1 MFEFEDSMENFAK
14 IKVAGVGGGG
24 NNAVNRMVD
33 SGVDVEFIAM
43 NTDAITLRGS
53 KAERTLQLGERLTK
67 GLGAGANPEVGEK
80 AATESREQIM
90 AALQG
95 ADMVFV
101 TAGMG
106 GGTGTGAAPVV
117 AACAREMGALT
128 VGVVTLPFSF
138 EGKRRMQQA
147 LRGMEQLREHVD
159 TLITVSNDSLLKV
172 ADKRTSLTQAFR
184 LADEVLRQGVESIAV
199 LVSKP
204 ALVNLDFADVRST
217 MLNAGQA
224 FMGIGTGNGDRRA
237 QDAMAAALRSPLLD
251 MTVDGAKA
259 VLINITGSSDV
270 SLIEIN
276 EAVSVI
282 TDIAD
287 PDANIIFGAD
297 IDETLE
303 DTVRVTVI
311 ATGFDFANPQTVVAE
326 PKPVVREGK
335 LPELSL
341 TLPDFMNRK
350 R

>member
-1 MFEFEDSMENFAK
+1 MFDYDGALDSFAK

-24 NNAVNRMVD
+24 NNAVNRMID
-33 SGVDVEFIAM
+33 SGVEVDFIAM
-43 NTDAITLRGS
+43 NTDAATLRGS
-53 KAERTLQLGERLTK
+53 RAEQRLQLGDRLTK
-67 GLGAGANPEVGEK
+67 GLGAGSNPAVGEK
-80 AATESREQIM
+80 AAEESKEKIM
-90 AALQG
+90 AALDG

-147 LRGMEQLREHVD
+147 QQGIQRLREQVD

-184 LADEVLRQGVESIAV
+184 LADDVLRQGVESIAV

-204 ALVNLDFADVRST
+204 AMVNLDFADVRST

-224 FMGIGTGNGDRRA
+224 FMGIGTGRGDRRA

-251 MTVDGAKA
+251 MTVDGARA

-276 EAVSVI
+276 EAVSMI

-311 ATGFDFANPQTVVAE
+311 ATGFEECAAPRSAALPGPGNTVE
-326 PKPVVREGK
+326 RSG
-335 LPELSL
+335 LGELKI
-341 TLPDFMNRK
+341 PDFLGRI